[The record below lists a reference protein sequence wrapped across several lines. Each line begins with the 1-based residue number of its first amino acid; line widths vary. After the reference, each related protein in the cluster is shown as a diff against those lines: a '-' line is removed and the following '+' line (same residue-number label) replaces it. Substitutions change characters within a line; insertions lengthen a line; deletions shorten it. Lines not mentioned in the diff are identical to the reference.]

1 MSYSHAWGIH
11 THHSNNVAI
20 SVIGRAMTAMA
31 QAWWLAVGTRA
42 LGDKN
47 TSSRDAEK
55 VILIG
60 QTTLDDV

>member
-1 MSYSHAWGIH
+1 
-11 THHSNNVAI
+11 
-20 SVIGRAMTAMA
+20 MTAMA

-42 LGDKN
+42 LGDKI